1 MKILKLFKSK
11 FIFKTPTAKEV
22 LILDYGTC
30 YFNDLFLKNKANIL
44 KTRGEE
50 YYLNILIISFF
61 EWMGLK
67 DKSLGQLYII
77 NCIKY
82 FKPKFILTFH
92 DYNLFFLSLKKIFP
106 EKKINFFSIISAK
119 FYKFKRHF
127 K

>member
-11 FIFKTPTAKEV
+11 FIFKTPKAKEV

-82 FKPKFILTFH
+82 FKPKFL
-92 DYNLFFLSLKKIFP
+92 LSDLNGNVTEEHGEQSEQFVEMFQDFVQIMSMKQF
-106 EKKINFFSIISAK
+106 
-119 FYKFKRHF
+119 
-127 K
+127 